1 MTGPARST
9 GRPGRAGRS
18 GRAGRG
24 DRPERTARSDG
35 AERQERARQR
45 RTGGAGARPSGAA
58 AGSPGRATRV
68 ARPSVTRPVRRRR
81 SLWAGLAAALALV
94 AVLVWLTVWSPLLD
108 VRDVEVVGAA
118 PDQIEAVRAAAA
130 VAPGTSLLW
139 LDGDEVARDVRTL
152 PRIASVDVSRDYPGT
167 VVVSVTER
175 EPVLA
180 APSPAGGVLLVD
192 ATGFG
197 YRTMPERPPG
207 IPALTLPPGMIPS
220 PDEPATR
227 AAADVA
233 VALPAALRAEVV
245 EVRANGRFDVG
256 FVLTGG
262 REVRWGADADNER
275 KAAVLAAL
283 LTRPGVA
290 YDVST
295 PDLAVVR

>member
-1 MTGPARST
+1 
-9 GRPGRAGRS
+9 
-18 GRAGRG
+18 
-24 DRPERTARSDG
+24 
-35 AERQERARQR
+35 
-45 RTGGAGARPSGAA
+45 
-58 AGSPGRATRV
+58 V
-68 ARPSVTRPVRRRR
+68 ARPVRRRR

-118 PDQIEAVRAAAA
+118 PDQVEAVRAAAA

-139 LDGDEVARDVRTL
+139 LDGDDVAEDVRTL
-152 PRIASVDVSRDYPGT
+152 PRVASVDVSRDYPGT

-207 IPALTLPPGMIPS
+207 IPALTLLPGMLPS
-220 PDEPATR
+220 PDDPGTR
-227 AAADVA
+227 AAADVV
-233 VALPAALRAEVV
+233 VALPAALRADVV

-256 FVLTGG
+256 FVLTGD